1 MKATATEL
9 RVHSKELLD
18 VVSRGE
24 DIAITFRCRPFARFV
39 LNERSD
45 KTDDKYDLFG
55 IWADRTD
62 IEVDEYV
69 QILRTGRFFYFG
81 GDLY

>member
-39 LNERSD
+39 LYEKSN
-45 KTDDKYDLFG
+45 KTDDKDDLFDMDG
-55 IWADRTD
+55 SN
-62 IEVDEYV
+62 
-69 QILRTGRFFYFG
+69 
-81 GDLY
+81 